1 MKDSLPKVVL
11 VDDEVEI
18 LENLKELLCDDFD
31 VKTFHSPQL
40 FLQALSASDPLKPD
54 VVISDLKM
62 PGMTGVEMMAKAQKL
77 GAHFPFILLSG
88 HLDKDAAKTAVSL
101 GAFRLLEKPCPY
113 EELMSTIQLSLK
125 VNEVARI
132 RSEIRSLVL
141 QMKEM
146 YMGLRLILQNYVP
159 EDVIDRMILEN
170 PSDPT
175 QKRKN
180 VNFDS
185 LMGDLESRLDH
196 LLQAEKNLE
205 NPKDSKGQAS

>member
-1 MKDSLPKVVL
+1 MTSDLPKVVL

-18 LENLKELLCDDFD
+18 LENLKELLCDDFE
-31 VKTFHSPQL
+31 VMTFNSPQK
-40 FLQALSASDPLKPD
+40 FLEALTHQKDFQPD

-62 PGMTGVEMMAKAQKL
+62 PQISGTEMMAKARKM
-77 GAHFPFILLSG
+77 GAQFPFILLSG
-88 HLDKDAAKTAVSL
+88 YLDKEAAKSAVAL

-113 EELMSTIQLSLK
+113 EELYSTIQQSLRLGEIAK
-125 VNEVARI
+125 I
-132 RSEIRSLVL
+132 RCEIRALVL

-146 YMGLRLILQNYVP
+146 YTGLRLILQNYVP

-170 PSDPT
+170 PSDQN

-205 NPKDSKGQAS
+205 GHKKIKEPKS